1 MILHICIVTIVNSTN
16 KLKNM
21 ATKKENGVLPVEEI
35 PKEDS
40 TKAMR
45 KYREKIKA
53 RYPDANPQTD
63 DEWLDMEDKYAE
75 EVEGMLSQNE
85 ADSQVIKEVMMA
97 YPELAMFLN
106 DLFVNKLPL
115 RAAIAKHF
123 AQEDLIPQEGDDD
136 YEVHKKASQER
147 LETVK
152 KREAMDKEIEA
163 NQDASI
169 SAIDAYA
176 EKNGYSEEQKNGLLD
191 FINDTFQ
198 ELLMKKIS
206 ENILSAFDKA
216 MNYDND
222 VTSAAQ
228 AGEVS
233 GKNAAIELKKG
244 KVNEAMAGDGVPILG
259 KGGAIEEKEIG
270 RNQRLFGDIGKRKGI

>member
-21 ATKKENGVLPVEEI
+21 ATKKENEVLPVEEI

-75 EVEGMLSQNE
+75 DVEGMLSQNE

>member
-1 MILHICIVTIVNSTN
+1 
-16 KLKNM
+16 M
-21 ATKKENGVLPVEEI
+21 ATKKENEVLPVEEI

-53 RYPDANPQTD
+53 RYPDVNPQTD

>member
-1 MILHICIVTIVNSTN
+1 
-16 KLKNM
+16 M
-21 ATKKENGVLPVEEI
+21 ATKKENEVLPVEEI

-176 EKNGYSEEQKNGLLD
+176 EKKGYSEEQKNGLLD

>member
-21 ATKKENGVLPVEEI
+21 ATKKENEVLPVEEI

-169 SAIDAYA
+169 SAIDSYA

>member
-21 ATKKENGVLPVEEI
+21 ATKKENEVLPVEEI

-176 EKNGYSEEQKNGLLD
+176 EKKGYSEEQKNGLLD